1 MVRSNRKIAKGDG
14 RMLEAEIVHSMNKYL
29 DCHGICYANEI
40 RMGIGIPDISFNLG
54 GNRRMKCLDD
64 YYLFSVW
71 DFIDLKKKTTLKEI
85 KDKFLFTIERVKKY
99 VFQLA
104 GMNLVALNKEVVR
117 VTNSIRNVRL
127 GVTIAVEAKIS
138 DWKNGLIQAQR
149 YLLFSDYSYLALPES
164 NIKLVNLP
172 LLKQTGIG
180 LLAIGD
186 SNLEE
191 IVPATMSD
199 ECTYYMKYIHT
210 SVLIDK
216 YKKNHSKYVR
226 KRDNIFSRFLLEDIT
241 E

>member
-1 MVRSNRKIAKGDG
+1 
-14 RMLEAEIVHSMNKYL
+14 
-29 DCHGICYANEI
+29 
-40 RMGIGIPDISFNLG
+40 
-54 GNRRMKCLDD
+54 
-64 YYLFSVW
+64 
-71 DFIDLKKKTTLKEI
+71 
-85 KDKFLFTIERVKKY
+85 
-99 VFQLA
+99 
-104 GMNLVALNKEVVR
+104 MNLVALNKEVVR